1 MTLNTEIKLTI
12 PFHDL
17 DPMHVVWHGNY
28 LKYFDIARFEL
39 FNKVGIDL
47 YGYSVKHKIMFPI
60 TRTTTKHIIALGH
73 GEEVVCR
80 ATLVEAVYKI
90 VIDFE
95 IRRTESDQICTKG
108 RSEQVAVKVPDMDL
122 MFEIPSDIRTA
133 LGY

>member
-47 YGYSVKHKIMFPI
+47 YGYSVNHKIMFPI

-73 GEEVVCR
+73 GDEVICR

-95 IRRTESDQICTKG
+95 IRRVDSDDICTKG
-108 RSEQVAVKVPDMDL
+108 RSEQVAVKVPEMDL
-122 MFEIPSDIRTA
+122 MFEIPSDVRKT